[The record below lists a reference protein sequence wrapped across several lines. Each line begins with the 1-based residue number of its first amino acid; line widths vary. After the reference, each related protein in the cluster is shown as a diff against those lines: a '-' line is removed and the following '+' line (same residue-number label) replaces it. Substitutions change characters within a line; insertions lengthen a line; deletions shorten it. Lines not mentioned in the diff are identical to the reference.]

1 MTAIRRRRWI
11 FVGTL
16 VLGTSALTYAAV
28 NAALLPSTG
37 HVTAGAESV
46 TKCDNNGFVIDGFT
60 LNGSGQI
67 TQIALSDIDA
77 TCVGGQLTVDLTRAD
92 EVSIGNGGPVTVT
105 GSPMS
110 VAITG
115 LPDATLV
122 KHEVVIIVGP

>member
-1 MTAIRRRRWI
+1 
-11 FVGTL
+11 
-16 VLGTSALTYAAV
+16 
-28 NAALLPSTG
+28 
-37 HVTAGAESV
+37 
-46 TKCDNNGFVIDGFT
+46 KCDNNGFVIDGFT